1 MRKFFIFK
9 INKEMA
15 ILAKNNPYNLYRSL
29 EQIYKMKKSEIYVG
43 SNIYEQLINPI
54 NIKNLNNEIF
64 AYYKHND
71 YYSKVNNKHIFYNK
85 YRPEDT
91 KLTINN
97 SYLIIESDATF
108 PTFFK
113 FLNKKKDYLA
123 CDFENK
129 DYFWI
134 DELILCK

>member
-1 MRKFFIFK
+1 MRKFFVFK
-9 INKEMA
+9 INKEMS
-15 ILAKNNPYNLYRSL
+15 ILSKNNPYNLYRSL
-29 EQIYKMKKSEIYVG
+29 EQIYKMKKEEIYVG
-43 SNIYEQLINPI
+43 SNIYEQLIKPI
-54 NIKNLNNEIF
+54 NVKNLNEEIF
-64 AYYKHND
+64 SCYKDND

-91 KLTINN
+91 KL
-97 SYLIIESDATF
+97 IIKSNAMF

-113 FLNKKKDYLA
+113 FLNRKKDYLA